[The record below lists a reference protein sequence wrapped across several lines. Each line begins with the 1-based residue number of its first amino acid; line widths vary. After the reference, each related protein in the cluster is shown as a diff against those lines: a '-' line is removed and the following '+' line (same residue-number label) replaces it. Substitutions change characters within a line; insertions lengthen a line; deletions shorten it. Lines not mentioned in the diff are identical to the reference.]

1 MMMHKVLW
9 LDDQWELFEDDFM
22 VQAKKK
28 GIELIPFAV
37 REDGITEL
45 RLYPERYEAVL
56 TDASMPENKTNQ
68 VESITGVNIVE
79 RIAHEHHMPVFIST
93 GQPGLTKDTIFRDS
107 HENVFIKGDAT
118 DTFGGDDEL
127 FAAMLEAFAQKENNT
142 IRRYYADVF
151 AALSAIGIEEKG
163 TEILLPIL
171 CKMHNPDEHTD
182 FSPILHYTQLRIL
195 IEYIFRALNKNGI
208 LPDAFINDDK
218 QSNNG
223 RRGVNL
229 DMSCKYLQG
238 AEASHIPFKAK
249 EAIFPI
255 QIGRNISSI
264 IYFANNNSHSTQLEA
279 EDEKLIRE
287 ELSKPRA
294 KYILYSFTMMLCE
307 AIIWTCEYIAEHPS
321 YAQNQAQW
329 ICTET
334 QEETPPEKPKVG
346 EIVQLSRDAGGNV
359 FAGRAKVQWSLFK
372 DISDEELANTKY
384 KILNVQDT
392 APTDKVFDKYPYFI
406 KVKKI

>member
-1 MMMHKVLW
+1 MYNVLW
-9 LDDQWELFEDDFM
+9 FEDEDYKFERFREIAELKGFKLHP
-22 VQAKKK
+22 VGVRQK
-28 GIELIPFAV
+28 GIDELKLHPDRYDAV
-37 REDGITEL
+37 LLDAEMPERSEHEVAGTSGIKDVVQVTTEL
-45 RLYPERYEAVL
+45 HIPLFV
-56 TDASMPENKTNQ
+56 
-68 VESITGVNIVE
+68 
-79 RIAHEHHMPVFIST
+79 ST
-93 GQPGLTKDTIFRDS
+93 GKDHIKNNEFFRQS
-107 HENVFIKGDAT
+107 FTNVFVKGFPDKSAGL
-118 DTFGGDDEL
+118 GGDDEL
-127 FAAMLEAFAQKENNT
+127 FAAMTEALGQLEKT
-142 IRRYYADVF
+142 KIKRLYADVIT
-151 AALSAIGIEEKG
+151 ALSAIGIEEKG

-195 IEYIFRALNKNGI
+195 IEYIFRALNKYGI

-294 KYILYSFTMMLCE
+294 KYILYSFTMMLSE

-334 QEETPPEKPKVG
+334 PEETPTEKPRIG

-372 DISDEELANTKY
+372 DVSDEELANTKY

-406 KVKKI
+406 KVRKV